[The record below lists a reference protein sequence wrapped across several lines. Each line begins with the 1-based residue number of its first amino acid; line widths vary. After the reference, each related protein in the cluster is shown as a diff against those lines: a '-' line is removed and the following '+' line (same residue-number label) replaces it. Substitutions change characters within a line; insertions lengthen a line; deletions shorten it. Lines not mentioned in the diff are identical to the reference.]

1 MCCENP
7 IDLGCVNSCED
18 AITTVALTGTSTYT
32 VRFMFNGVEI
42 VRTFNATGVG
52 GFLPIP
58 TDIFNESSIVVF
70 ALYDSQGDYINCF
83 TFTIAPKITVDED
96 TDAFTYLDSEIVYV
110 SEQCV
115 GDTTTVVL
123 QILLSDY
130 TLLRDGC
137 NIYFEISDPTIR
149 FALSAGS
156 SLTPSGDTT
165 YMTIPDASLITSS
178 NMTFKLL
185 VPNAACALNVDVSIR
200 VRNYS
205 AMEANVFV
213 GTNDELN
220 FTTA

>member
-1 MCCENP
+1 MCCEDP

-18 AITTVALTGTSTYT
+18 AITTVALVGTSTYT

-58 TDIFNESSIVVF
+58 TDIFNESSVTVF
-70 ALYDSQGDYINCF
+70 ALYDSQGDYVNCF

-96 TDAFTYLDSEIVYV
+96 TDAYTYLDSEIEYV
-110 SEQCV
+110 SEQCA

-123 QILLSDY
+123 RLLLSDY

-137 NIYFEISDPTIR
+137 NIYFVTSDPTIR
-149 FALSAGS
+149 FALNAGS
-156 SLTPSGDTT
+156 TLTVSGDTT
-165 YMTIPDASLITSS
+165 YLTIPDASLITSS

-185 VPNAACALNVDVSIR
+185 VPNASCALNVDVSIQ

-205 AMEANVFV
+205 AMEANVYV
-213 GTNDELN
+213 GTNEELN

>member
-1 MCCENP
+1 MCCEDP

-18 AITTVALTGTSTYT
+18 AITTVVLVGTSTYT

-70 ALYDSQGDYINCF
+70 ALYDSQGDYVNCF
-83 TFTIAPKITVDED
+83 TFTIAPKITVDAD
-96 TDAFTYLDSEIVYV
+96 TDTFTYLDSEIRNL
-110 SEQCV
+110 SENCA
-115 GDTTTVVL
+115 DNFTTVIL

-137 NIYFEISDPTIR
+137 NIYFELNNQNIR
-149 FALSAGS
+149 FAANSGS
-156 SLTPSGDTT
+156 TLVPSVDTT

-178 NMTFKLL
+178 NMTFKIL
-185 VPNAACALNVDVSIR
+185 VPNASCSLNVDVEIR

-205 AMEANVFV
+205 SMEANVFV
-213 GTNDELN
+213 GTNEQLI
-220 FTTA
+220 FETA